1 MKIVDYNNMTV
12 MELFDELN
20 NRDVGEYDNGCRIL
34 RKIQNKEYD
43 DEVKEFLKESLQ
55 WYKEHAE
62 ELIEE

>member
-1 MKIVDYNNMTV
+1 MTV

-55 WYKEHAE
+55 WYK
-62 ELIEE
+62 